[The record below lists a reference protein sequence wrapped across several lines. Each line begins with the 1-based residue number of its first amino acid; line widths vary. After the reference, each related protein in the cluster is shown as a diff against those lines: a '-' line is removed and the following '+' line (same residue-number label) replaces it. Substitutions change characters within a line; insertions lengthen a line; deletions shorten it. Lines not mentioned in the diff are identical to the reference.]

1 MIKNLMIINALLFFA
16 KLVFARNGAVDLDGI
31 LSQHHFLSHDFRPH
45 QLLTSVFMHG
55 SWGHL
60 FGNMLGLYLFGSK
73 LELVWGPLRF
83 LKFYLIC
90 GVGASIISGTA
101 TYLETYSLVQEFDR
115 AIAAGGFRD
124 FADIYERYGLGAW
137 SEPPIQTLY
146 QNWASAPDNTEYAR
160 LALDSLIVVREVQV
174 SGIALGASGA
184 VFGIMA
190 AAAYMFPNDYLM
202 VNLFIPMKIK
212 YAVPVYAIIELY
224 LALRNNP
231 GDQVGHVAHLGGAVI
246 GFLWVYFSYRRKNR
260 RLF

>member
-1 MIKNLMIINALLFFA
+1 
-16 KLVFARNGAVDLDGI
+16 
-31 LSQHHFLSHDFRPH
+31 
-45 QLLTSVFMHG
+45 MHG

-73 LELVWGPLRF
+73 LELVWGPVRF

-101 TYLETYSLVQEFDR
+101 TYLETYSLINEFDR

-124 FADIYERYGLGAW
+124 FADLYERYGLGGW
-137 SEPPIQTLY
+137 SEPNIQTLY

-160 LALDSLIVVREVQV
+160 LALDSLLVVRDVQV

-202 VNLFIPMKIK
+202 VNLIIPMKIK
-212 YAVPVYAIIELY
+212 YAVPIYAIVELY
-224 LALRNNP
+224 LALQNNP

-246 GFLWVYFSYRRKNR
+246 GFLWVFFSYRRKNR